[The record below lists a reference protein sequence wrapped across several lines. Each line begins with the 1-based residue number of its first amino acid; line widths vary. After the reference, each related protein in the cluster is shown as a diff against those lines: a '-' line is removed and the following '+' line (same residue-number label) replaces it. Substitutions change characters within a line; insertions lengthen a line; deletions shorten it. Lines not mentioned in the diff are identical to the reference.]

1 MALKGQAAWTFDFVL
16 FKKGETKPMGV
27 SLTNRPSPRSVN
39 LEIGLTKGDYVVH
52 VRLDRQLDAHVGFPG
67 SFLEFIDYFFSILYR
82 MRQELPLLKT
92 GTSGNSRGF

>member
-27 SLTNRPSPRSVN
+27 SLTNRPSSRSVN
-39 LEIGLTKGDYVVH
+39 LEIDLPKGDYVVH
-52 VRLDRQLDAHVGFPG
+52 VRLDRQLGHVGFLE
-67 SFLEFIDYFFSILYR
+67 SFLGFIDVFLIILYR
-82 MRQELPLLKT
+82 MRQELLLLKT